1 MWAHLYSYWAVDP
14 ELMSAFPI
22 LRPCFRPCQSE
33 MIYIL
38 KEIKWVQGFLH
49 SNVTLSSCYNF
60 WWVIQ
65 GWKYS
70 QHCRDGKQLM
80 EVWCSPWE
88 LHSYVDKS
96 WYVQRRPSQKDSSR
110 QAFKRDQKQ
119 GHGFW
124 KQTALIPKLKSA
136 TYFLDKWLYFLCH
149 SFCIHSLRQDNG
161 KCMKVKKSVDNACKY
176 TTKNEQAPPHL
187 AKNAKLLSS
196 SVNVYGIIHFRDL

>member
-38 KEIKWVQGFLH
+38 KKLSGFRDFSTVMSPSLVVITFDEWSRAGNIANIGETE
-49 SNVTLSSCYNF
+49 SNSWRCDVAHESFTVM
-60 WWVIQ
+60 WTKA
-65 GWKYS
+65 GM
-70 QHCRDGKQLM
+70 CREGLAK
-80 EVWCSPWE
+80 
-88 LHSYVDKS
+88 KT
-96 WYVQRRPSQKDSSR
+96 SSR

-136 TYFLDKWLYFLCH
+136 TYFVDKWLYFLCH